1 LLWQALVPH
10 RVAVAELTM
19 NLEVDAIERG
29 NNPLVGW
36 IGMFW

>member
-1 LLWQALVPH
+1 
-10 RVAVAELTM
+10 VAAAELTM

-29 NNPLVGW
+29 NNPLVDC